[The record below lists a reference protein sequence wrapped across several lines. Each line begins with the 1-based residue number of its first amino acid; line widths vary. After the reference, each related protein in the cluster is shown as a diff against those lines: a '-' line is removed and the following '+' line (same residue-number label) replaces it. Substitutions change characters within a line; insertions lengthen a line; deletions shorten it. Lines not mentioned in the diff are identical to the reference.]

1 MFKKI
6 EAFMNKHL
14 VPFAHKVDKQRH
26 LSAIKKSMVA
36 MTPLIMIGSLCL
48 IPEAI
53 PNLIGAENPI
63 SVWIMA
69 NLETIYLPFTY
80 GMGMMSLYVAASIAY
95 NLGKSYNMNIPG
107 CLSMGIVAF
116 LLVTLYNDPETGAL
130 SVKYL
135 STKGLIMGMLAP
147 MIAVELYRWCLNK
160 KFTIK
165 MPEGVPDFVSSSF
178 EMIPVSL
185 IVIGSFL
192 AFRLFSVNVLGC
204 MPPEILT
211 PVLAPLLG
219 ALDHPLGFFV
229 NQFLSCLLF
238 FFGIHPSVMSPITS
252 PISNQFLA
260 ENQAAHMAGQALP
273 HFYTGGMVSPFANF
287 TGTGITVGLVVWCLL
302 SKAKSQKTVG
312 RVSLLPTLFGINEPI
327 LFGAPIVLNPIFFIP
342 YVIGGSILG
351 SIPAFMMHYGLLNKS
366 WFNPPYVGVFLEG
379 FLATGDWMAIVANL
393 IQLIGSIIIWY
404 PFFKIFEKEELK
416 AEKKAEET
424 TSAISAEDE
433 ALLDDLDLDF

>member
-6 EAFMNKHL
+6 EAFLNKHL
-14 VPFAHKVDKQRH
+14 VPLANKIDKQKH

-53 PNLIGAENPI
+53 PNLIGQNNPI
-63 SVWIMA
+63 SQFIIN
-69 NLETIYLPFTY
+69 NLDTIYLPFTY
-80 GMGMMSLYVAASIAY
+80 GMGMMSLYVAAAISY
-95 NLGKSYNMNIPG
+95 NLGNSYNMNIPG

-116 LLVTLYNDPETGAL
+116 LLVSLFNDPETGAL
-130 SVKYL
+130 STTYL
-135 STKGLIMGMLAP
+135 STKGLAMAMIAP
-147 MIAVELYRWCLNK
+147 MLAVELYRWCLKK

-165 MPEGVPDFVSSSF
+165 LPEGVPDFVSSSF

-192 AFRLFSVNVLGC
+192 AFRLFSINVLGC

-211 PVLAPLLG
+211 PILAPLIG
-219 ALDHPLGFFV
+219 TMDHPIGFFF
-229 NQFLSCLLF
+229 NQLLSCLLF
-238 FFGIHPSVMSPITS
+238 FFGIHPSVLSPVLS

-260 ENQAAHMAGQALP
+260 ENQAAHMMGQPLP

-287 TGTGITVGLVVWCLL
+287 TGTGVTIGLIIWCLR
-302 SKAKSQKTVG
+302 SRAKSQKTVG
-312 RVSLLPTLFGINEPI
+312 RVSLVPALFGINEPI

-342 YVIGGSILG
+342 YVFGGAILG

-366 WFNPPYVGVFLEG
+366 WFSPPYVGVFLEG
-379 FLATGDWMAIVANL
+379 FLATGDWRAIIANL
-393 IQLIGSIIIWY
+393 IQLIGSILIWY
-404 PFFKIFEKEELK
+404 PFFKLFEKEELK
-416 AEKKAEET
+416 KEQEAKESS
-424 TSAISAEDE
+424 SAISAEDE